1 MRILAL
7 DHGAARTGVA
17 VSDPTGTIARPLEP
31 IARVEGPDGQRA
43 LRAIIDEHEPET
55 IVVGEPLLMS
65 GERGEQARVAAAFA
79 RRVARESGRPVHLL
93 DERLTSA
100 EADRRRR
107 EAGSRSDLDSLSAC
121 VLLEAFLAGAR

>member
-1 MRILAL
+1 MRVLAL

-31 IARVEGPDGQRA
+31 IAGVERPAGQRA
-43 LRAIIDEHEPET
+43 LRAIIAEHEPEA

-65 GERGEQARVAAAFA
+65 GERGAQARVAAAFA
-79 RRVARESGRPVHLL
+79 RRLARESGRPVHLL

-107 EAGSRSDLDSLSAC
+107 EAGSRADPDSLSAC